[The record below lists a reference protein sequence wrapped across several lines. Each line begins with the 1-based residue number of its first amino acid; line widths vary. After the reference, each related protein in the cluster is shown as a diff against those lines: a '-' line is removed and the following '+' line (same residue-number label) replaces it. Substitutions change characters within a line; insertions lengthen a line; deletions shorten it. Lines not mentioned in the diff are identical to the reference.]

1 MKIAYV
7 TTYDATDRNAFG
19 GRGYYMAR
27 SLNDQSTALEYIGP
41 LEEKYSWLLKS
52 KEYIYN
58 NRVVKKRYTR
68 ERDRLL
74 IMDYARQISRKL
86 SGLDVDVIFSPMSLG
101 SQPVAYLECKQPIV
115 IWTDATFAGALDFYP
130 HLRSSMLCKETISA
144 GIANERAVL
153 NRCDLAIYWS
163 EWAAQTAIEHYQ
175 IDPAKVKVVPVGPNL
190 ECHRDLD
197 DIRAMVDSR
206 PSHTCK
212 LLFLGMEWHRKGGD
226 IAFEVAKELN
236 NTGLNTELTVVG
248 CQPLVD
254 EPLPSYVKSL
264 GYINKSTPEGAYRI
278 DRLLAEAHFLIL
290 PSRAEAFG
298 MIFCEASSFG
308 VPSLTAHVG
317 GIPTAVRDGVN
328 GKTFSSD
335 ASIEEYCMFIAE
347 LFSDYAQYKN
357 LALAS
362 FHEYRSRLNW
372 SVAGQTVKHL
382 LNELL
387 SR

>member
-7 TTYDATDRNAFG
+7 TTYDATDRNALG

-264 GYINKSTPEGAYRI
+264 RYGLPIAHWARWPHGDMRPTTSMTALMHRSGARTSEA
-278 DRLLAEAHFLIL
+278 RRKPAVLLAIVGIVASLLAACGGGTAL
-290 PSRAEAFG
+290 PPAANSQPTETRAT
-298 MIFCEASSFG
+298 ASVQPSATAAPPVARAR
-308 VPSLTAHVG
+308 VPSAAP
-317 GIPTAVRDGVN
+317 IIAVADD
-328 GKTFSSD
+328 T
-335 ASIEEYCMFIAE
+335 
-347 LFSDYAQYKN
+347 
-357 LALAS
+357 
-362 FHEYRSRLNW
+362 
-372 SVAGQTVKHL
+372 
-382 LNELL
+382 
-387 SR
+387 